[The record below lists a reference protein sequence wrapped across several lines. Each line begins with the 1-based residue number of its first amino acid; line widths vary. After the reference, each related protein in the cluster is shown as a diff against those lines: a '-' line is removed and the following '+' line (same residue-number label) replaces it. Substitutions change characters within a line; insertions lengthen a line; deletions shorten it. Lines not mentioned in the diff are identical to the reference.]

1 MTQFIYKTKTLIS
14 IYHLSIVYHLKWFPK
29 CIESYWLMV
38 FKAKKKNDFQKLK
51 TFKRWV
57 PMNFHWAKRIV
68 MDGFPWSLGTETT
81 NPSSWKCLSNEAL
94 YKFESQTRRDHILIC
109 TTCHFINLN
118 FDTYLVQR
126 DVVFQ
131 TIPKLAWWLEDNKNN
146 HVHLIKQF
154 Q

>member
-1 MTQFIYKTKTLIS
+1 MHWKLLVNGFQGQ
-14 IYHLSIVYHLKWFPK
+14 
-29 CIESYWLMV
+29 E
-38 FKAKKKNDFQKLK
+38 KKNDFQKLK
-51 TFKRWV
+51 TFKRWA

-68 MDGFPWSLGTETT
+68 TDGFPWSLGTETT
-81 NPSSWKCLSNEAL
+81 NPSSWRCLSKINEAL
-94 YKFESQTRRDHILIC
+94 YKFESQTRRDHILVC

-118 FDTYLVQR
+118 FDTYLVLR

-146 HVHLIKQF
+146 HVNLIKQF